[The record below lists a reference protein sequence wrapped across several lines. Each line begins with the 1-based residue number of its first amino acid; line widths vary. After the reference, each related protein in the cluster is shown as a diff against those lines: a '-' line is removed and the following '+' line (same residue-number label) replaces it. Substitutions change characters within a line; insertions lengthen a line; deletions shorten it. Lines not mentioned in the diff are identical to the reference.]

1 MKTNETVSLT
11 LQVGIYRQMKK
22 SHLSFI
28 AEAWQNYLNYCRT
41 VTTCILLN
49 KNKDKLIKK
58 TPCVKKKKKR
68 EKKVGNNKLLTT
80 CKPYLLASLPKNH
93 FSKN

>member
-1 MKTNETVSLT
+1 MKQSRLHCKLVST
-11 LQVGIYRQMKK
+11 GKMKK

-58 TPCVKKKKKR
+58 TPCVKKKKGR
-68 EKKVGNNKLLTT
+68 
-80 CKPYLLASLPKNH
+80 
-93 FSKN
+93 

>member
-11 LQVGIYRQMKK
+11 LQVGIYGQMKK

-58 TPCVKKKKKR
+58 NTLCEKKKK